1 MRPFVVALAV
11 SVAVS
16 SAAAQPGRLRGI
28 VVDSAGLP
36 VAQADIGIMSVHQ
49 LARSDEQGRFGFA
62 KLPPG
67 ELVVSIRRLGYEPTT
82 AKVLIGPEGLDSLR
96 VVLADVAVALD
107 VVQTSSY
114 PYRLRASI
122 EDFHRRRVRGI
133 GTFVTRDQIVA
144 RNSMVTSDVLREMPG
159 IRLVR
164 TRTGRGIRF
173 ASASS
178 RRGDCLPMIW
188 IDGQRAEGLE
198 VDDIPLSDI
207 EGIELYNGPA
217 TTPMQFSASSSTL
230 SCGTIVIWSRPPNIR
245 TP

>member
-1 MRPFVVALAV
+1 MAV
-11 SVAVS
+11 SPV
-16 SAAAQPGRLRGI
+16 AAQQGRLRGV

-36 VAQADIGIMSVHQ
+36 VAQADIGILAVHQ
-49 LARSDEQGRFGFA
+49 LARSDDEGRFGFT
-62 KLPPG
+62 KLPLG

-82 AKVLIGPEGLDSLR
+82 ARVVIAPEGLDSLR
-96 VVLADVAVALD
+96 VVLVDAAVALD
-107 VVQTSSY
+107 FVQVSSY

-122 EDFHRRRVRGI
+122 EDFHRRRIRGI

-144 RNSMVTSDVLREMPG
+144 RNSMLPSDILREMPG
-159 IRLVR
+159 LRLVR

-230 SCGTIVIWSRPPNIR
+230 SCGTIVIWSRPPNVR

>member
-114 PYRLRASI
+114 QIGRA
-122 EDFHRRRVRGI
+122 HV
-133 GTFVTRDQIVA
+133 
-144 RNSMVTSDVLREMPG
+144 
-159 IRLVR
+159 
-164 TRTGRGIRF
+164 
-173 ASASS
+173 
-178 RRGDCLPMIW
+178 
-188 IDGQRAEGLE
+188 
-198 VDDIPLSDI
+198 
-207 EGIELYNGPA
+207 
-217 TTPMQFSASSSTL
+217 
-230 SCGTIVIWSRPPNIR
+230 
-245 TP
+245 